1 MRRTLTP
8 DRFQGFTNPASGL
21 SSTKVAEQRARFGPN
36 AVLPELSSGW
46 RDLLRDT
53 LRDPMLWFLS
63 GTALLFAAI
72 GDSTEALIVSAAI
85 VPILGMDAFLYRRT
99 QASTQGLARRLAS
112 SASVLRDAS
121 RQALPAVDLVPGD
134 LAIIAEN
141 QFISADGILVSGDHL
156 LMDESSL
163 TGEAMP
169 VRKIPVPPSLRDV
182 VNPEVQESSWVFAGT
197 RLLTGQAMIQVVFTG
212 ADSYYGEIARCADA
226 GKRGRTPLQQH
237 ITWLTQWLVVAA
249 LVFCIALAVTRMLQG
264 YGLVDAVV
272 SAATLA
278 VAALP
283 EEFPVVF
290 AFFLGVGVYRLAREK
305 ALVRRAVVVEN
316 IGRVSCVCSDKT
328 GTLTEGRLRLAH
340 VDAQLGIEQDELLQ
354 AAATASRRASGD
366 PLDAA
371 LLESS
376 EQLQGSVLMTFPFT
390 ESRRRE
396 SCIIQITS
404 EVAVCVSKG
413 APETIFPLCGFQHAE
428 QAGWA
433 ERTRA
438 LATAGHKVIACCRR
452 DLNIK
457 TWSGEE
463 PESGYGFLGLI
474 AFEDP
479 VRQGVAQAV
488 IDAHSVGIRVI
499 MVTGDHPDTARAIAN
514 EVGIGKA
521 QPVVVIDGE
530 TLTKALQTYGVD
542 DLARVDVVA
551 RAMPSHK
558 LALVK
563 ALQKSGEIVAVTG
576 DGVNDVPALQSAD
589 VGIAMGERGTQ
600 AAREAAA
607 IVLMDD
613 NFQTIIRAIAEG
625 QQLFYNLKRSF
636 AYLLMVHIPLVITAA
651 WIPLMGLPL
660 LYLPAHIVWLE
671 LIIHPTALLAF
682 QQSARRGFKNRYRR
696 PGDSGFFTGREW
708 AVILA
713 VGAILTL
720 VLVLGYQRALLSGY
734 GEEHARTMALASLT
748 LASSFITVTLSAFS
762 DYKANLIA
770 GLSVLGSIALIQ
782 SPFGSGWLH
791 LTPLHIDDWMVAAG
805 SAALAGLISALLP
818 RSSET

>member
-8 DRFQGFTNPASGL
+8 DRFQGFTNPSSGL
-21 SSTKVAEQRARFGPN
+21 SSYEAAEQKARFGPN
-36 AVLPELSSGW
+36 TVLPALPSGW

-53 LRDPMLWFLS
+53 LKDPMLWFLS

-72 GDSTEALIVSAAI
+72 GDSTEALIVGAAI
-85 VPILGMDAFLYRRT
+85 VPILGMDAFLHRRT

-112 SASVLRDAS
+112 STNVLRDAS
-121 RQALPAVDLVPGD
+121 QRELAAVDLVPGD

-141 QFISADGILVSGDHL
+141 QFIPADGILVSGDHL

-169 VRKIPVPPSLRDV
+169 VRKLPVPLSLRGV
-182 VNPEVQESSWVFAGT
+182 VNPEVHESSWVFAGT
-197 RLLTGQAMIQVVFTG
+197 RLLTGRAMVQVVFTG
-212 ADSYYGEIARCADA
+212 ADTYYGEIARCAEA

-237 ITWLTQWLVVAA
+237 IAWLTQWLVVAA
-249 LVFCIALAVTRMLQG
+249 LVFCIALAVTRVLQG
-264 YGLVDAVV
+264 YGFVDAMV

-340 VDAQLGIEQDELLQ
+340 VDAHSGIERAQLLQ
-354 AAATASRRASGD
+354 AAATASRRSSGD

-376 EQLQGSVLMTFPFT
+376 EPLQGIALMTFPFT

-396 SCIIQITS
+396 SCVIQTTS

-413 APETIFPLCGFQHAE
+413 APETIFPLCGFQNAE
-428 QAGWA
+428 QAEWA

-438 LATAGHKVIACCRR
+438 LATAGHKVIACCHR

-457 TWSGEE
+457 TWGGEE
-463 PESGYGFLGLI
+463 PKSGYGFLGLI

-479 VRQGVAQAV
+479 VRRGVAQAV
-488 IDAHSVGIRVI
+488 IDARSVGIRVI

-514 EVGIGKA
+514 EVGIGQA
-521 QPVVVIDGE
+521 QQPVVIEGE
-530 TLTKALQTYGVD
+530 MLAKALQANGAD
-542 DLARVDVVA
+542 SLDRVDVVA

-576 DGVNDVPALQSAD
+576 DGVNDVPALQIAD
-589 VGIAMGERGTQ
+589 IGIAMGERGTQ

-613 NFQTIIRAIAEG
+613 NFQTITRAITEG

-636 AYLLMVHIPLVITAA
+636 AYLLMVHIPLVATAA

-671 LIIHPTALLAF
+671 LMIHPTALLAF
-682 QQSARRGFKNRYRR
+682 QQSAHRGFQSRYRR
-696 PGDSGFFTGREW
+696 PGDSGFFVGREW
-708 AVILA
+708 AVVIA
-713 VGAILTL
+713 VGVILTL
-720 VLVLGYQRALLSGY
+720 VLVLGYQRALLSGD
-734 GEEHARTMALASLT
+734 GADHARTMALASLT
-748 LASSFITVTLSAFS
+748 LASSFITVTLSAFP
-762 DYKANLIA
+762 DRTANLIA
-770 GLSVLGSIALIQ
+770 GLTVLASIGLIQ
-782 SPFGSGWLH
+782 WPISSGWLH
-791 LTPLHIDDWMVAAG
+791 LTPLHFDDWLVAAG
-805 SAALAGLISALLP
+805 SAAIAALISAFMP
-818 RSSET
+818 RPFAT